1 MKVATTGLS
10 DGKSV
15 AVFDST
21 IVEVETTDG
30 LTGIGEVCPLGPAYL
45 PAYAAGVR
53 AGIGELG
60 PHLIGVDPTRLL
72 PLNSRMD
79 EVLKG
84 PVRQVSDRHG
94 LLGYSWQ
101 VK

>member
-1 MKVATTGLS
+1 MNKISGIKAYQVDLPLHEGGYNWS

-60 PHLIGVDPTRLL
+60 PHLIGVDPTRY
-72 PLNSRMD
+72 
-79 EVLKG
+79 VCC
-84 PVRQVSDRHG
+84 H
-94 LLGYSWQ
+94 
-101 VK
+101 